1 MKNSE
6 EYKAWTFFFF
16 FLFFYL
22 YRKEKFER
30 RRWSRHNGA
39 LVFPWI
45 AARCSRRKEETFK
58 EEADRCRQKER
69 KWRTMV
75 IHRVIHGFIKFKFNI
90 AITPLP
96 SGRNR
101 KKRKKKKRYK
111 RSRKIIKR
119 WPKNTKNLFV
129 SKIQKTIC
137 TYLYSKITIYRIIKS
152 FKRDELKINPIH

>member
-1 MKNSE
+1 
-6 EYKAWTFFFF
+6 
-16 FLFFYL
+16 
-22 YRKEKFER
+22 
-30 RRWSRHNGA
+30 
-39 LVFPWI
+39 
-45 AARCSRRKEETFK
+45 
-58 EEADRCRQKER
+58 
-69 KWRTMV
+69 MV

-137 TYLYSKITIYRIIKS
+137 TYLYVSVFQNNNIPNYKIFQKGRAQ
-152 FKRDELKINPIH
+152 D